1 MLFKFWDYFLK
12 SDFFLTGGGSPS
24 AYSIEK
30 SLRFR
35 SASSAYLNRT
45 NTAAGS
51 QTTFTM
57 SMWVKRSTL
66 TSTRTLVSYSNGSN
80 TSFGVSFTA
89 TDELELFNFTSA
101 YTIRKITTAKYR
113 DPSAWYHLLF
123 TIDTTNATAE
133 DRNRIYVNGQRITAF
148 GTSTNASAS
157 LAVNFNSNG
166 LPQSIGREHTGVQY
180 FDGYMAEFHFIDGQA
195 LTPSSFGET
204 STTSGAWVPKTYT
217 GSYGTNGFY
226 LGFDDGTST
235 TTLGNDQS
243 VNNNNWTLNNIS
255 LTAGVTYDWMS
266 DTPSNNYPTLN
277 PLSNAVAPAN
287 ANLSMNT
294 SSASYN
300 GGSTFVMPSG
310 KWYWECTQTSGSVFM
325 MVGVVRTGGVL
336 GTPFWQ
342 TSTGYAY
349 YLNNGQKFNNSAG
362 SAYST
367 AGALNDIIGV
377 AFDATLGT
385 LEFYKNNVS
394 MGVAYTGLTQGD
406 YTPAI
411 GNGSGVAHI
420 NNINFGQRPFTY
432 TPPTGFVALCTQNLP
447 TPTIKRGDDYFKPLA
462 RTGAAAPQTVTGYR
476 FAPNMVWMKCRS
488 QAYGSGLYD
497 SVRGTGTTKSLATAS
512 PNAEG
517 SFSTNLNLSAFTS
530 DGYTL
535 GVTSSTNTLTQAANT
550 WADWAWKESAISGF
564 DIVTYT
570 GTGVNRTVSH
580 SLGVVPKMMIVKD
593 LSTSSFNWA
602 VYHESLGNTSYLF
615 LNTTA
620 AAAAAVTVWNNTTP
634 TTTEFTVGTAGNV
647 NTNTSNYVAYLFA
660 EVPGFSKIS
669 SYTGNGSAD
678 GPFVYCGFRPAWVM
692 MKRIDT
698 ADANGHWI
706 IKDTLRAANYNVQ
719 DGNLYANLTIAE
731 DVTSTVY
738 MDILSNGF
746 KLRGTYTGVN
756 ATGGTYIFMAFA
768 ENPFKYA
775 NAR

>member
-447 TPTIKRGDDYFKPLA
+447 TPTITRGDDHFNAKT
-462 RTGAAAPQTVTGYR
+462 RTGTGASFSVTGER
-476 FAPNMVWMKCRS
+476 FSPDLVWMKGRS
-488 QAYGSGLYD
+488 GATDHAIYD
-497 SVRGTGTTKSLATAS
+497 SVRGVQKQIESNTTGAETTEAT
-512 PNAEG
+512 G
-517 SFSTNLNLSAFTS
+517 LTAFNS
-530 DGYTL
+530 DGFSGGALAQINTNAATY
-535 GVTSSTNTLTQAANT
+535 VDWMWDESTTA
-550 WADWAWKESAISGF
+550 GF
-564 DIVTYT
+564 DIVT
-570 GTGVNRTVSH
+570 GTAGAGAFNH
-580 SLGVVPKMMIVKD
+580 NLGVKPAMIIAKNY
-593 LSTSSFNWA
+593 SAGATNWA
-602 VYHESLGNTSYLF
+602 VTHKAHPTMKDYYTTLNATTAVTNVANIWGGEPTSTQFYA
-615 LNTTA
+615 NTTI
-620 AAAAAVTVWNNTTP
+620 
-634 TTTEFTVGTAGNV
+634 VGAG
-647 NTNTSNYVAYLFA
+647 SFVAYLFA
-660 EVPGFSKIS
+660 EVEGFSKMG

-678 GPFVYCGFRPAWVM
+678 GTFVYCGFRPRWILI
-692 MKRIDT
+692 KRVDAAGSWYILDT
-698 ADANGHWI
+698 AR
-706 IKDTLRAANYNVQ
+706 DTDNVTNLFVVPNTAAIEGSTATY
-719 DGNLYANLTIAE
+719 DI
-731 DVTSTVY
+731 DV
-738 MDILSNGF
+738 LSNGF
-746 KLRGTYTGVN
+746 KLRGAGAEWN
-756 ATGGTYIFMAFA
+756 ASGGTYIFMAFA
-768 ENPFKYA
+768 ELPFKYS